1 MSDEIMTMKYEF
13 FSWKGFFAGATVI
26 SIALVLQSLIS
37 FPLIW
42 IERPVGY
49 ILLIFFSA
57 IIIGVSSGSVL
68 VFLFPPDQDVIGVA
82 GIGSDELAQHIA
94 LFLVILSLI
103 QPIMSGFVFFFEY
116 FGDDPFA
123 VIWVI
128 VGFAAPS
135 AGFAVSM
142 YDRSHA
148 IATDLET
155 YFSHH
160 KKLDMTDL
168 DWLLGVGPRTAVYRM
183 GMLENASTRVAGLRV
198 RGHEII
204 KENEQFAINK

>member
-13 FSWKGFFAGATVI
+13 FSWKGFITGALVI
-26 SIALVLQSLIS
+26 SVALILQSLIS

-42 IERPVGY
+42 IERALGFT
-49 ILLIFFSA
+49 LLIISSA
-57 IIIGVSSGSVL
+57 IIIGFSSGSVL

-82 GIGSDELAQHIA
+82 GLGSDDLTQHIA

-116 FGDDPFA
+116 FGNDPFA

-128 VGFAAPS
+128 AGFAAPS

-142 YDRSHA
+142 FDRTQA
-148 IATDLET
+148 IASDLEI

-160 KKLDMTDL
+160 NKLDMTSL
-168 DWLLGVGPRTAVYRM
+168 EWLHGLGPRTAVYRM
-183 GMLENASTRVAGLRV
+183 GMLESASTRVKGIRL

-204 KENEQFAINK
+204 KESDQFAINK

>member
-13 FSWKGFFAGATVI
+13 FSWKGFFAGAIVI
-26 SIALVLQSLIS
+26 SVSLVLQSLIS

-42 IERPVGY
+42 IERSVGY
-49 ILLIFFSA
+49 IILIISSA

-82 GIGSDELAQHIA
+82 GLGSDNMIQHIA
-94 LFLVILSLI
+94 LFLVILALI

-142 YDRSHA
+142 FDRSRA
-148 IATDLET
+148 IAMDLEI

-160 KKLDMTDL
+160 AKLDMAAL
-168 DWLLGVGPRTAVYRM
+168 DWLHGFGPRTAVYRM
-183 GMLENASTRVAGLRV
+183 GMLENASARVEGLRI